1 MSKPPP
7 HKAATK
13 EVCDTVLLMRQAEP
27 VAVIPHSN
35 RARSLFMRW
44 GMEADCDGIAA
55 PYDPADLFDSVPANW
70 TCRVDEV
77 AERDY
82 LIQDIPLPQPRIVLQ

>member
-7 HKAATK
+7 PKAEPEET
-13 EVCDTVLLMRQAEP
+13 CDTLILMRGAEP
-27 VAVIPHSN
+27 VAIIPQSD
-35 RARSLFMRW
+35 RARALFMRW

-55 PYDPADLFDSVPANW
+55 PYDPNDLFESVPANW
-70 TCRVDEV
+70 MCHVGEV